1 MPPFTQFIS
10 YAEFKSDGT
19 YHSWGALGVAHETW
33 KLKGKTV
40 TTYVHGE
47 VNFTFTD
54 LSMKGDE
61 MSGVMNQSTDSM
73 PFKAKRL

>member
-1 MPPFTQFIS
+1 M
-10 YAEFKSDGT
+10 
-19 YHSWGALGVAHETW
+19 
-33 KLKGKTV
+33 

-61 MSGVMNQSTDSM
+61 MSGVMNKGTDSM